1 MSFKPLKMLLLPAA
15 IALVSAPLYAEENEA
30 RLTNVVVS
38 AAGYEQKLTEAPASI
53 SIIGEAEL
61 RSRPYLTLLDAVRE
75 LEGVDVGETNDKTGQ
90 GSISIR
96 GMGSD
101 YTLVLI
107 DGKRQNNHGN
117 IYPNNFGGNQFSNMP
132 PLEAIERIEV
142 IRGPASTLYGADAMG
157 GVINIITKPIRDSWG
172 GSISHSRTFQTDD
185 SFGNDITTDAYFSG
199 PLIENTLGMAIRG
212 SVYNRLESNPV
223 FNDVV
228 DPNGEKHSRAL
239 GFGSGGKTVDNENT
253 SIGASLVWTPT
264 SKQKIAFDIDSY
276 KQQYDNSPLIDDQ
289 GKLGYP
295 LGTVDSID
303 TIWAE
308 TGSCE
313 GAEGKDEQKCTAAGG
328 TWETQVTPRTGYAAD
343 QEFTRETMAITHEGE
358 WSFGS
363 SFVSLQQVKT
373 NNTGRTLPFTVA
385 ERQKLQEMFDGTG
398 AYLNM
403 SEKDRKTAAEEAFL
417 PRPARTMESQQY
429 VLDAKL
435 DVPFEL
441 LGQHTAVVGGQVI
454 RGELSDDVF
463 GLENSN
469 AGQVQ
474 EHNMWSLFAEDTW
487 YVLEPVAVTAGV
499 RYDNH
504 ELFGSHVSPHLYGVY
519 NITHNWTLKGG
530 VSTGFKTPN
539 TTDLYDGVVGFGGQG
554 TMPLYGNSDLKPE
567 ISTSNEV
574 ALYWQH
580 PVERHGFNVT
590 VFQNKFKDKI
600 TSQPCGGTTGIACTA
615 VGDYQNLGYT
625 NSNKALNIDEVVLEG
640 VEVAGRIQ
648 LTDSIG
654 WRSNYTYTDSEQK
667 SGIYEGY
674 PLNGTAKHMH
684 NSTLDWQM
692 RDNLNL
698 FLTMETRAKRFRGFG
713 RGNVLNAG
721 KDGTEY
727 FKSYDVFHLGMS
739 WQLSEQVTLNGR
751 INNLLDTDF
760 TSYKVDFVDVNGN
773 GNYNDKGDIT
783 YYDDYNNKDKRR
795 NVWLSMNVVF

>member
-1 MSFKPLKMLLLPAA
+1 MRFLRPELTWLPL
-15 IALVSAPLYAEENEA
+15 ALASLSTSALADDVSTE
-30 RLTNVVVS
+30 LTDVVVS
-38 AAGYEQKLTEAPASI
+38 AAGFEQKLTEAPASI
-53 SIIGEAEL
+53 SIIGEDEL

-75 LEGVDVGETNDKTGQ
+75 LEGVDIGETNDKTGQ

-117 IYPNNFGGNQFSNMP
+117 IYPNNFGGNQFNNIP

-157 GVINIITKPIRDSWG
+157 GVINVITKPIQDNWG
-172 GSISHSRTFQTDD
+172 GSISHSRTLQSDNAY
-185 SFGNDITTDAYFSG
+185 GNDITTDAYASG
-199 PLIENTLGMAIRG
+199 PLIEDTLGLAVRG
-212 SVYNRLESNPV
+212 SLYNRLESTPV
-223 FNDVV
+223 FEDVV
-228 DPNGEKHSRAL
+228 DPNGETHSRAL
-239 GFGSGGKTVDNENT
+239 GFGRGGKTVDNENT
-253 SIGASLVWTPT
+253 SFGASLTWTPT
-264 SKQKIAFDIDSY
+264 TEQKIAFDFDSY
-276 KQQYDNSPLIDDQ
+276 KQQYDNSPIISEDGSLS
-289 GKLGYP
+289 YP
-295 LGTVDSID
+295 VGTVDSID

-308 TGSCE
+308 SRDG
-313 GAEGKDEQKCTAAGG
+313 
-328 TWETQVTPRTGYAAD
+328 TQVAPSTGYAAD
-343 QEFTRETMAITHEGE
+343 QEFTRETMALTHEGD
-358 WSFGS
+358 WSFGN

-373 NNTGRTLPFTVA
+373 NNNGRTLPFSVA
-385 ERQKLQEMFDGTG
+385 ERQKLQEMYDGTG
-398 AYLNM
+398 AYAGM
-403 SEKDRKTAAEEAFL
+403 SEDDRKAAAVDEFL

-441 LGQHTAVVGGQVI
+441 AGQHTAIVGGQVI

-463 GLENSN
+463 GLEESN

-504 ELFGSHVSPHLYGVY
+504 EMFGSHVSPHLYGVY

-539 TTDLYDGVVGFGGQG
+539 TTDLYNGVVGFGGQG
-554 TMPLYGNSDLKPE
+554 TIPFYGNPDLKPE
-567 ISTSNEV
+567 TSTSKEV

-580 PVERHGFNVT
+580 PTERHGFNVT
-590 VFQNKFKDKI
+590 VFQNKFEDKI
-600 TSQPCGGTTGIACTA
+600 DSQPCGGNTGISCATTG
-615 VGDYQNLGYT
+615 DYADLGFS
-625 NSNKALNIDEVVLEG
+625 NSSKALNIDEVVLEG
-640 VEVAGRIQ
+640 VEVSGRIQ

-654 WRSNYTYTDSEQK
+654 WRANYTYTDSEQK
-667 SGIYEGY
+667 SGVFEGK

-684 NSTLDWQM
+684 NSTIDWQM
-692 RDNLNL
+692 RDNLAMY
-698 FLTMETRAKRFRGFG
+698 LTMETRDKRFRGFG
-713 RGNVLNAG
+713 RGNVINTG
-721 KDGTEY
+721 KGGDEY

-751 INNLLDTDF
+751 VNNLLDKDF
-760 TSYKVDFVDVNGN
+760 TSYQVDFVDENGN
-773 GNYNDKGDIT
+773 GDYSDRNDIV

-795 NVWLSMNVVF
+795 NVWLSMNVTF

>member
-1 MSFKPLKMLLLPAA
+1 MKLVPFKLLLVPPALLMA
-15 IALVSAPLYAEENEA
+15 SSAVFAEEA
-30 RLTNVVVS
+30 STRLTDVVVS
-38 AAGYEQKLTEAPASI
+38 AAGFEQKLTEAPASI

-157 GVINIITKPIRDSWG
+157 GVINIITKPIRDNWG

-185 SFGNDITTDAYFSG
+185 AYGNDITTDAYVSG

-212 SVYNRLESNPV
+212 SMYNRLESNPV
-223 FNDVV
+223 FSDVT
-228 DPNGEKHSRAL
+228 DPNGVEHSRAL

-253 SIGASLVWTPT
+253 SIGASLIWTPT
-264 SKQKIAFDIDSY
+264 AKQKIAFDIDAY
-276 KQQYDNSPLIDDQ
+276 KQKYDNRPLINDE
-289 GKLGYP
+289 GEFEYP

-303 TIWAE
+303 TIWRASG
-308 TGSCE
+308 TG
-313 GAEGKDEQKCTAAGG
+313 ATRRAD
-328 TWETQVTPRTGYAAD
+328 PRTGYVAD

-373 NNTGRTLPFTVA
+373 NNNGRTLPFTVA
-385 ERQKLQEMFDGTG
+385 ERAQLLEMIDGTG
-398 AYLNM
+398 AYATMN
-403 SEKDRKTAAEEAFL
+403 EDDRKAAAEEAFL
-417 PRPARTMESQQY
+417 PRPKRTMESQQY

-441 LGQHTAVVGGQVI
+441 VGQHTAVVGGQVI

-463 GLENSN
+463 GMEESN

-567 ISTSNEV
+567 ISTSKEV

-580 PVERHGFNVT
+580 PVERHNFNVT
-590 VFQNKFKDKI
+590 VFQNKFEDKI

-615 VGDYQNLGYT
+615 VGDYQDLGYT

-654 WRSNYTYTDSEQK
+654 WRSNYTYTDSEQN

-684 NSTLDWQM
+684 NSTVDWQM

-713 RGNVLNAG
+713 RGNVLNTG

-760 TSYKVDFVDVNGN
+760 TSYKVDFEDDGSGGYEV
-773 GNYNDKGDIT
+773 IA
-783 YYDDYNNKDKRR
+783 YDDYNNKDKRR
-795 NVWLSMNVVF
+795 NFWLSMNVTF